1 MAKTW
6 TVTTPSLIS
15 FEIRETTGA
24 DDQRL
29 TAKSINDAEMLD
41 RYIYD
46 IIVSGGT
53 KEGTKLS
60 YEALRQL
67 KLRDK
72 YALLIFIR
80 MLGLS
85 PNLIFT
91 YPWPSGEQEY
101 SFDLGEFV
109 WDYKLELPQMGDEA
123 YSPYRIIPY
132 LITEPQIILYSLKV
146 VKFDLLNGLGEAF
159 ILGTKDSEQTINTP
173 LLARNLMVQD
183 GGDWKKVVNF
193 SPFTSREMMEIRNY
207 INEVDPPV
215 TGEINIESDAGD
227 KASVNILSLKE
238 FFYPAKI

>member
-6 TVTTPSLIS
+6 TVITPSLIS

-41 RYIYD
+41 RYIYE

-53 KEGTKLS
+53 TEGTKLS

-72 YALLIFIR
+72 YALLVFIR
-80 MLGLS
+80 CLGLS
-85 PNLIFT
+85 PNLVFT
-91 YPWPSGEQEY
+91 YPWSTGEQEY
-101 SFDLGEFV
+101 SFNLEEFI
-109 WDYKLELPQMGDEA
+109 WDYKKELPQRDSEE
-123 YSPYRIIPY
+123 YSPYRMVPYMIP
-132 LITEPQIILYSLKV
+132 EPQQILYSGKEI
-146 VKFDLLNGLGEAF
+146 KFDLLNGLGEAF

-173 LLARNLMVQD
+173 LLARNLRVREN
-183 GGDWKKVVNF
+183 GEWKKVLNF
-193 SPFTSREMMEIRNY
+193 TPFTSREMMEIRNY
-207 INEVDPPV
+207 VNEVDPPV
-215 TGEINIESDAGD
+215 TGEIDIESDAGD
-227 KASVNILSLKE
+227 KASINILSLKE